1 MINFA
6 ESRPIKTAVYTSFAL
21 VAFAANS
28 LFNRMAFAEEAID
41 AASFSIIRLAS
52 GAVALLLIV
61 KISRK
66 QPSSKPGGSWL
77 SAAMLF
83 LYTVTF
89 SFAYVTLSVGTG
101 ALILFAAVQLTMIL
115 TALWQGEHL
124 RIQGWLGL
132 LLALLG
138 LIYLVIPGLSS
149 PTLMGSTLM
158 ATAGIAW
165 GVYSLRGRSTLNPLA
180 DTAGNFTR
188 ALPLAAGL
196 GLFTL
201 QGGQISAAGVWL
213 AVLSGALA
221 SGVGY
226 TVWYAALKG
235 LTATQAAS
243 IQLTVP
249 VLASL
254 AGIVFLSEALSARMV
269 LSTVMILAGVGLAVA
284 GHMDATRSRE

>member
-1 MINFA
+1 MINFVG
-6 ESRPIKTAVYTSFAL
+6 SRPIKTVVYTSFAL

-28 LFNRMAFAEEAID
+28 LFNRMAFAEDSID

-52 GAVALLLIV
+52 GAVALGLIV
-61 KISRK
+61 KFSRR
-66 QPSSKPGGSWL
+66 QPPSKSGGSWL

-83 LYTVTF
+83 LYTVAF

-115 TALWQGEHL
+115 PALWQGEHL
-124 RIQGWLGL
+124 RIRGWLGL
-132 LLALLG
+132 LLAFLG
-138 LIYLVIPGLSS
+138 LTYLLMPGLSS
-149 PTLMGSTLM
+149 PSLMGSTLM

-165 GVYSLRGRSTLNPLA
+165 GIYSLRGRGTLNPLA

-188 ALPLAAGL
+188 TLPFAAAL
-196 GLFTL
+196 GLFAL
-201 QGGQISAAGVWL
+201 QGGQVSAAGVSL

-235 LTATQAAS
+235 LTTTQAAS
-243 IQLTVP
+243 IQLMVP

-254 AGIVFLSEALSARMV
+254 AGIVFLSEALSVRLV
-269 LSTVMILAGVGLAVA
+269 LSTAVILGGVGLAVT
-284 GHMDATRSRE
+284 GHMNVPRSRE